1 MLLAVRGWLCSFTR
15 QVLKTSQ
22 ALTPS
27 LFALMT
33 VLAQSFF
40 TFVGRHLVS
49 FFLFSVRHTYL
60 SFRVN
65 YVSYELFFDRSFANG
80 IGEFLGRFEHS
91 HFVSRNQYGCVSHQV
106 ASGLRCSA
114 LQEERA
120 EISEVDGLAFDKC
133 FFHCIHIGFDNSGY
147 RFSVNTGLLRNR
159 LDDVSFSH
167 VYEFVFLN
175 GCGSLSNS

>member
-1 MLLAVRGWLCSFTR
+1 MLLAERGWLCSFTR

-40 TFVGRHLVS
+40 TLVGCHLVS

-60 SFRVN
+60 RFRVN
-65 YVSYELFFDRSFANG
+65 YVSYELFFDRSFADG
-80 IGEFLGRFEHS
+80 VGEFLGRFEHS
-91 HFVSRNQYGCVSHQV
+91 YFVSRNQYGRVGHQV
-106 ASGLRCSA
+106 ASGFGCPAFEVECS
-114 LQEERA
+114 
-120 EISEVDGLAFDKC
+120 EISEVDGLAFDEC
-133 FFHCIHIGFDNSGY
+133 FLHCIHVGFDNSGY
-147 RFSVNTGLLRNR
+147 RFSVNTGLLCNR

-167 VYEFVFLN
+167 VYEFVF
-175 GCGSLSNS
+175 